1 MTKLMTF
8 NGVDMSRYFRITDI
22 IRPIGNKRSVSTD
35 NAPLLGVNIQQVK
48 IGEKEHTIKFT
59 MFAENP
65 VAMESLKHELAGV
78 LKVTEPV
85 KITYGD
91 EPDKYYLGMPVD
103 DVTPDNVAR
112 WMQKSEIKIL
122 IPDGVAHSTTYKDFN
137 SDSDAQVTA
146 DKMIFNLT
154 NNGTVEAFPIIQ
166 VKHNAENGYIGLV
179 NNNTAFE
186 MGNREE
192 ADTGIV
198 KKSEILLDYRDDKI
212 SEAFNR
218 AVKNRAI
225 TNDNGETVTGVSEL
239 ATLWG
244 RNHIKLREQLIQGR
258 YGNYATGL
266 SWEIPTDAAGE
277 IGSLNDN
284 LFCKQVFQADAVTQY
299 GFIKVTVSDTDGQ
312 FLYGVETFKR
322 SKGLESEF
330 NIFGS
335 DGKGKYNFLKR
346 LTFTGTADKRLN
358 PFSKDRGQFEIKRND
373 NQVKVYY
380 DGSHYNFVIPEIK
393 GKKSAKIHVT
403 LGAFH
408 DKPIVSNMYLD
419 ELVYRKDFVP
429 MMGDIPN
436 RYAMGS
442 TAVINSED
450 DTVYID
456 GIAKSSEVVD
466 GSQWLVIPPGNSQ
479 LEMYF
484 SSFIKKKP
492 TVTIEFEERWL

>member
-48 IGEKEHTIKFT
+48 IDGKEHTIKFT

-112 WMQKSEIKIL
+112 WMQKSEIKLL
-122 IPDGVAHSTTYKDFN
+122 IPDGVAHSAVYKNFN
-137 SDSDAQVTA
+137 SDSNAQTTA
-146 DKMIFNLT
+146 DKMIFNLK
-154 NNGTVEAFPIIQ
+154 NNGTVDAFPIIR

-179 NNNTAFE
+179 NSNTAFE

-192 ADTGIV
+192 ADTGVV
-198 KKSEILLDYRDDKI
+198 KKSEILLDYRDNKI
-212 SEAFNR
+212 SDAFSR

-239 ATLWG
+239 FTLWS
-244 RNHIKLREQLIQGR
+244 RNHIRLRDQTIQGR

-266 SWEIPTDAAGE
+266 SWDIPTDAAGE
-277 IGSLNDN
+277 IGSLNDY

-299 GFIKVTVSDTDGQ
+299 GFIKITVSDTAGQ

-322 SKGLESEF
+322 SKGLECEF

-335 DGKGKYNFLKR
+335 DGKGKYNFLKC
-346 LTFTGTADKRLN
+346 LKFTGTADKRLN

-373 NQVKVYY
+373 NVVKVYH

-403 LGAFH
+403 LGAYH
-408 DKPIVSNMYLD
+408 DRPMVSNMYLD
-419 ELVYRKDFVP
+419 ELMFRKDFVP
-429 MMGDIPN
+429 MIGDIPN

-450 DTVYID
+450 DTVFID